1 MPVTLQQWDGLYA
14 VAQLPPDAPFPGW
27 ITGPGMVTLTRAD
40 DELSVVCRQDRIP
53 ADGVRVDRDWC
64 CLKLLGP
71 FAFNETGIVLSV
83 IRPLSENGLGIFVV
97 PTFNG
102 DFLLVKAA
110 DLPVAETLLTQAGHT
125 VRRITG

>member
-14 VAQLPPDAPFPGW
+14 VAQLPPDAPFPDW
-27 ITGPGMVTLTRAD
+27 INGSGMVTVTRAD
-40 DELSVVCRQDRIP
+40 DELSVVCRQDRVP
-53 ADGVRVDRDWC
+53 EDGVRADRGWR

-83 IRPLSENGLGIFVV
+83 IRPLSENGIGIFVV
-97 PTFNG
+97 STFNG

-110 DLPVAETLLTQAGHT
+110 DLPAAGVLLAQAGHS
-125 VRRITG
+125 VR